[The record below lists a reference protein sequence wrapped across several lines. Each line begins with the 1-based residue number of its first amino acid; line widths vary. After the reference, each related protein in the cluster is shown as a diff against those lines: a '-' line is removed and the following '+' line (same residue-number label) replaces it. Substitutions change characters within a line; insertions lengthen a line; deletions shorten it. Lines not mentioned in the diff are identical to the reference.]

1 MLKFTESSQD
11 FFKLICNIASIRSI
25 GTFSRAI
32 FILKGIW
39 GYLGVGGTKSQGRF
53 LGTRALR

>member
-39 GYLGVGGTKSQGRF
+39 GYLGVGGTKSQR
-53 LGTRALR
+53 